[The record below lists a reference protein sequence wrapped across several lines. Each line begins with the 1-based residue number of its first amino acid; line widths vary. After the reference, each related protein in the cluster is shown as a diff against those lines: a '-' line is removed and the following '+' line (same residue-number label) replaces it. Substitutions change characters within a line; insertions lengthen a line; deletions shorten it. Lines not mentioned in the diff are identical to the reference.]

1 MPRKYNIMKHKL
13 KILPHY
19 FEAIKEGRKKFEVRF
34 NDRDYKEKDILI
46 LEELDPLGEDLTGNI
61 LFVKVIYV
69 LKDYG
74 LQEGYC
80 ILGIEF
86 A

>member
-1 MPRKYNIMKHKL
+1 MKHKL
-13 KILPHY
+13 GILPEY
-19 FEAIKEGRKKFEVRF
+19 FKAIKEGRKKFEVRF
-34 NDRDYKEKDILI
+34 NDRDYKENDILI
-46 LEELDPLGEDLTGNI
+46 LQELDPLGENLTGNEV
-61 LFVKVIYV
+61 FVKVIYI
-69 LKDYG
+69 LKDFG

>member
-1 MPRKYNIMKHKL
+1 MKHKL
-13 KILPHY
+13 GILPEY
-19 FEAIKEGRKKFEVRF
+19 FKAIKEGRKKFEVRF
-34 NDRDYKEKDILI
+34 NDRDYKENDILI
-46 LEELDPLGEDLTGNI
+46 LQELDQLGENLTGNEV
-61 LFVKVIYV
+61 FVKVIYI
-69 LKDYG
+69 LKDFG

>member
-1 MPRKYNIMKHKL
+1 VERTHNIMKHKL
-13 KILPHY
+13 GILPEY
-19 FEAIKEGRKKFEVRF
+19 FKAIKEGRKKFEVRF
-34 NDRDYKEKDILI
+34 NDRDYKENDILI
-46 LEELDPLGEDLTGNI
+46 LQELDPLGENLTGNEV
-61 LFVKVIYV
+61 FVKVIYI
-69 LKDYG
+69 LKDFG